1 MSDSS
6 NSTPSIRFGCC
17 ASPDRAEAVARAGF
31 DFIELP
37 AAATLLADQDGSEF
51 APVLAQLEHLP
62 LPAEAFNVFLP
73 GDLKIVGPE
82 VDRERIH
89 RYVHHAMD
97 RASAVGAKVMVFGS
111 GRSRG
116 IPEGFDPDDAWAQI
130 GQFLEEAGPEA
141 ERFGVTIAIEPLNRG
156 EANIINSVPDALSL
170 TRSVAHPNVQV
181 LADLYHMD
189 EEQEPLDNV
198 LDAKGRLAHVH
209 VADTGRF
216 APGTGQYDTAGLFRR
231 LKEIGYTGRIS
242 VECTWKDFEAEAPA
256 ACAFLRET
264 WAKA

>member
-1 MSDSS
+1 MTDTSL
-6 NSTPSIRFGCC
+6 STPMRFGCC
-17 ASPDRAEAVARAGF
+17 ASPNQADAVARAGF

-37 AAATLLADQDGSEF
+37 ASSTLQADKDGDDF
-51 APVLAQLEHLP
+51 APTLAKLEHLP

-82 VDRERIH
+82 VDRERLR

-97 RASAVGAKVMVFGS
+97 RASAVGARVMVFGS
-111 GRSRG
+111 GRSRNV
-116 IPEGFDPDDAWAQI
+116 PDGFDPDDAWAQI

-141 ERFGVTIAIEPLNRG
+141 EQFDVTIAIEPLNRG
-156 EANIINSVPDALSL
+156 ETNIIVSVPEALSL
-170 TRSVAHPNVQV
+170 AQSVAHPNVQV

-198 LDAKGRLAHVH
+198 LTAKGQLAHVH
-209 VADTGRF
+209 VADTGRL
-216 APGTGQYDTAGLFRR
+216 APGTGRYDTLGLFRR
-231 LKEIGYTGRIS
+231 LKEIGYSGRIS
-242 VECTWKDFEAEAPA
+242 VECSWKDFDAEASA

-264 WAKA
+264 WERA